1 MRRPATNRSV
11 HPKKPSESMALS
23 GNRGHASFAALTMA
37 RPLFG
42 MTPARSRTRKT
53 SAISASVAGIAVT
66 RTHSGAKRTGRNDGN
81 AGHANAART
90 TCGAII
96 SVGNLAVGPRFVDSP
111 VRIAGEGRVDVGR
124 VPGAGIAVTRIQGLA
139 DFTLWD
145 QGHGWECRSREP
157 SRDSLPRDPVAV
169 SASRQHPAYTVA
181 EVGDRRESRSRETR
195 STTECVVP
203 ATA

>member
-1 MRRPATNRSV
+1 MEKQCRKLPRKWLGTKICISNHVLSDLSGNRGHANLQGSMRRPATNRSV

-124 VPGAGIAVTRIQGLA
+124 VPGAGIAVTRVRQ
-139 DFTLWD
+139 
-145 QGHGWECRSREP
+145 RENAGEK
-157 SRDSLPRDPVAV
+157 D
-169 SASRQHPAYTVA
+169 
-181 EVGDRRESRSRETR
+181 
-195 STTECVVP
+195 
-203 ATA
+203 